1 MTFTQI
7 ILPSEVLAALGLP
20 DIPYE
25 VPTVYFDHY
34 GVALDDPP
42 LEAMLY
48 ALQKRAAHEKADW
61 LKLGPAMDALVHA
74 LGERVWSGARIIDRP
89 DFSLPLAEVDL
100 DGDVIAIQRQG
111 RIVAVLAQTD
121 GGRIKAQLFHPPCAR
136 TVETLI
142 GFSRNADENGK
153 LPYYGTPWNSAE
165 DAAAS
170 NGQYYAAMEG
180 RTFLAH
186 WSHGV
191 GLGWDEEPVPE
202 WIAAR
207 EHLQLWPDEPST
219 GAIAISAY
227 AAIRDLLESLP
238 QEERREEEL
247 PAFYARSETVVADPE
262 PEPASEP
269 VLPLNAYNLSQPS
282 GRFAFLWSLYNDYQE
297 DGLLM
302 AVNHVWNFLD
312 KPRSLRCALMAQKV
326 GKAGTGRKALLRFLS
341 RFLEEAL
348 YEFEVPDLPDRSAYQ
363 SAEEWNTDCLAHF
376 TRLEARMTAIIARH
390 EAILDGRDP
399 EDVEPLPTGV
409 VIKGPWV
416 RSPT

>member
-1 MTFTQI
+1 MRFSQI
-7 ILPSEVLAALGLP
+7 TLPSYVLSGLGLP

-25 VPTVYFDHY
+25 VPAAYFDHF
-34 GVALDDPP
+34 GVKIDELP

-61 LKLGPAMDALVHA
+61 LKLASAIDALVYA
-74 LGERVWSGARIIDRP
+74 LKQQGWSGARIIDRP
-89 DFSLPLAEVDL
+89 DFSLPLAEIDL

-111 RIVAVLAQTD
+111 KIMAALAQTD

-142 GFSRNADENGK
+142 SLSQNADENGK
-153 LPYYGTPWNSAE
+153 LPYYGTPWSSAE

-180 RTFLAH
+180 RTFFAH

-191 GLGWDEEPVPE
+191 DLGWGKEPIPE

-207 EHLQLWPDEPST
+207 EQLKPWPDELSN

-227 AAIRDLLESLP
+227 AAIRDLLENLP
-238 QEERREEEL
+238 QEEWEEEAL
-247 PAFYARSETVVADPE
+247 PAFYARSEPVVADLE
-262 PEPASEP
+262 PEPASDP
-269 VLPLNAYNLSQPS
+269 ILPLNAYNLSQPS

-302 AVNHVWNFLD
+302 AVNHVWNCLD

-326 GKAGTGRKALLRFLS
+326 GKAGTGRKALLWFLS

-348 YEFEVPDLPDRSAYQ
+348 YEFEVPDLPDRRAFQ
-363 SAEEWNTDCLAHF
+363 SSEDWNAACLAHF
-376 TRLEARMTAIIARH
+376 ARLDARMTAIIARY

-399 EDVEPLPTGV
+399 EDVKPLPTGV
-409 VIKGPWV
+409 VIKGPWG